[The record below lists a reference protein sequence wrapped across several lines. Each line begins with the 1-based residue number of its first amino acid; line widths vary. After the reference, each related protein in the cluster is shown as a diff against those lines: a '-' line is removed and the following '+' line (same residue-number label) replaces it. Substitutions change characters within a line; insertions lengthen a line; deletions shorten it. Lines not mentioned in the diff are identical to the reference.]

1 METGMEEQLTENL
14 KNTSN
19 WLRLLFML
27 LFAAFYSIAEIVLL
41 VVIAFQFLCKL
52 ISGSANERALAFG
65 AQLSTYV
72 YQTFMYLTYNTE
84 ERPFPFANWP
94 TIHAKANLPSHTRR
108 GRPRKTAAADAETE
122 KPVRKSSGKKKD
134 ATAK

>member
-1 METGMEEQLTENL
+1 MKTGMEEQLTENL
-14 KNTSN
+14 KNTGN

-41 VVIAFQFLCKL
+41 VVVVFQFLCKL
-52 ISGSANERALAFG
+52 VSGTTNERARAFG

-94 TIHAKANLPSHTRR
+94 TIHARAELPSHTRR
-108 GRPRKTAAADAETE
+108 GRPRKAAAASAGAGKAAGKQD
-122 KPVRKSSGKKKD
+122 GKKD
-134 ATAK
+134 TATK